1 MKRSR
6 WQLVFGLFL
15 VVLSIV
21 LYGFHYVIFR
31 DTRHIFLWSFTSLA
45 FLPISI
51 LFVTLI
57 INGLLS
63 TREKRALLQKLN
75 MIIGVF
81 FSEVG
86 TLLLTY
92 LSDFDPK
99 LGAIKKDLVVSSE
112 WSDREFSSIDG
123 SLKNYD
129 FAVEIDKVD
138 LKDLRS
144 FLVEKRRFLTH
155 LLENPNLLEHESFT
169 NLLQAIFHLAQ
180 ELTFRDD
187 VKELPDTD
195 CQHLAG
201 DINRV
206 YGLLVYQWLDYMKYL
221 KDNYPYLF
229 SLSMRTNPFDEKA
242 SPIVK

>member
-1 MKRSR
+1 
-6 WQLVFGLFL
+6 
-15 VVLSIV
+15 
-21 LYGFHYVIFR
+21 
-31 DTRHIFLWSFTSLA
+31 
-45 FLPISI
+45 
-51 LFVTLI
+51 
-57 INGLLS
+57 
-63 TREKRALLQKLN
+63 

-86 TLLLTY
+86 TVLLTY
-92 LSDFDPK
+92 FSDFDPK

-112 WSDREFSSIDG
+112 WSDREFSGIDK

-129 FAVEIDKVD
+129 FRVEINKIN

-187 VKELPDTD
+187 VNELTDTD
-195 CQHLAG
+195 SQHIAG

>member
-15 VVLSIV
+15 VVLSVV
-21 LYGFHYVIFR
+21 LYGLHYVIFR

-86 TLLLTY
+86 TVLLTY
-92 LSDFDPK
+92 FSDFDPK
-99 LGAIKKDLVVSSE
+99 LGAIKKDLVVSSD

-129 FAVEIDKVD
+129 FTVEINKID
-138 LKDLRS
+138 LEDLRS

-169 NLLQAIFHLAQ
+169 NLLQTIFHLAQ

-195 CQHLAG
+195 RQHLTG